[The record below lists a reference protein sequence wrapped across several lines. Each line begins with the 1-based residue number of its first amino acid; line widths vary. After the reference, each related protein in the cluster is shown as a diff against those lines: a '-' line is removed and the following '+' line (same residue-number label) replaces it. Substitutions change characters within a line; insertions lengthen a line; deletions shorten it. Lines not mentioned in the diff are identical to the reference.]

1 MAENRISV
9 RSLVEFT
16 LHGEDLYPSG
26 GALRDMQ
33 EGMYGHKGRQGDLGE
48 GWQAEVPLSL
58 LVEEDEENTLL
69 ISGRMDAFLD
79 GDEPMVEEIKLWQHR
94 EHIEK
99 PFPAHVMQASVYAHM
114 LCEQRAECRGVG
126 VRVAYVDRKGRV
138 QASFDEFLSRAECK
152 ERFCSVLFPYL
163 QRMRVIRQ
171 HRRGRDASLDAVGNP
186 YGTFRPGQREMAAQV
201 FTAIQRQ
208 RRLFASMP
216 TGTGKSFGALFPAI
230 KALGRGLTEQVFYLT
245 ARTTQRKAALEV
257 IRRVREDRRVR
268 LWTLVID
275 AKDKICPD
283 RVMCHPDYCPQAK
296 GHFLRDA
303 DAITEMLQTEDWSP
317 EAIRAMAQKHNV
329 CPFEFSLALAEVAD
343 VIICDYNY
351 ALDPAVHIQRIF
363 DQNAPVTLL
372 IDEAHNL
379 LPRLRSMLSGAVDG
393 PRIRRMRTVVGHHA
407 GRSHP
412 VYKAMSAVLKAL
424 KELPEQDGEACVLTE
439 LPSDLDYA
447 CMDLADALLN
457 AQMDHIPWEESGEPL
472 VEMLSPL
479 IGFIRARKREEEGY
493 AWIREG
499 RKTPRITAHA
509 LDVGTYFA
517 EVTAKKRGVV
527 CFSATFAP
535 LQEMRRLLGGDAE
548 TDACLELPS
557 PFPPENLRICQTD
570 VDTRYHR
577 RADSVDRIAQEIS
590 AMVQQK
596 LGRYMVFFPSFEY
609 MQMVSEA
616 LDIPHQ
622 CQQRSMD
629 DEARAE
635 FLSGYVSGGPEVT
648 SLCVLGGIFAEGID
662 LPGDALDGVAVV
674 GVGLPQKNIFQDA
687 LAAYYQ
693 RTLGDGFRYAY
704 VIPGMQKV
712 AQAVGRV
719 IRSET
724 DVGMALLMDERYRSE
739 EYRRLLPAHWRIHWE
754 ERHRPQRG

>member
-26 GALRDMQ
+26 GTLRDMQ
-33 EGMYGHKGRQGDLGE
+33 EGMFGHKGRQADLAE
-48 GWQAEVPLSL
+48 GWEAEVPLSL
-58 LVEEDEENTLL
+58 RIEVDEENTLL

-79 GDEPMVEEIKLWQHR
+79 GEEPMVEEIKLWQRR
-94 EHIEK
+94 EPIER
-99 PFPAHVMQASVYAHM
+99 PFPAHVMQAVVYAHM
-114 LCEQRAECRGVG
+114 LCEQRESCRGVT
-126 VRVAYVDRKGRV
+126 VRVAYVDRKGRI
-138 QASFDEFLSRAECK
+138 QASFDEFLTRRDCK

-163 QRMRVIRQ
+163 ERMRILRR
-171 HRRGRDASLDAVGNP
+171 HRGGRDASLDAVGNP
-186 YGTFRPGQREMAAQV
+186 YGAFRPGQREMAAQV

-216 TGTGKSFGALFPAI
+216 TGTGKSFGALYPAI

-257 IRRVREDRRVR
+257 IRRIREDRRVR

-283 RVMCHPDYCPQAK
+283 RVMCHPDYCPRAK

-303 DAITEMLQTEDWSP
+303 DAITEMLQTEDWTP
-317 EAIRAMAQKHNV
+317 ETIRAMAQKHCI

-379 LPRLRSMLSGAVDG
+379 LPRLRAMLSGSVDG
-393 PRIRRMRTVVGHHA
+393 PRIRRLRTVVGKYG

-412 VYKAMSAVLKAL
+412 VYKAMSAVLKEL
-424 KELPEQDGEACVLTE
+424 KVLPETEEDACVLQA
-439 LPSDLDYA
+439 LPSELDYA
-447 CMDLADALLN
+447 CMDLADALMS

-479 IGFIRARKREEEGY
+479 MGFIRARKREEEGY

-499 RKTPRITAHA
+499 RKTPKITAHA

-517 EVTAKKRGVV
+517 QVTAKKRGVV

-535 LQEMRRLLGGDAE
+535 LREMRALLGGDAE
-548 TDACLELPS
+548 EDACLELPS
-557 PFPPENLRICQTD
+557 PFPPENLTIRQVD
-570 VDTRYHR
+570 ADTRYRHR
-577 RADSVDRIAQEIS
+577 AASVDRIVQEIT
-590 AMVQQK
+590 AMVQRK
-596 LGRYMVFFPSFEY
+596 PGRYMVFFPSFEY
-609 MQMVSEA
+609 MQMASEA
-616 LDIPHQ
+616 LTIPHQ
-622 CQQRSMD
+622 CQQRAMD
-629 DEARAE
+629 DQARAE

-687 LAAYYQ
+687 LAGYYQ

-719 IRSET
+719 IRSEE
-724 DVGMALLMDERYRSE
+724 DVGTALLMDVRYKSE
-739 EYRRLLPAHWRIHWE
+739 EYRSLLPPYWRVEWE
-754 ERHRPQRG
+754 GRR

>member
-1 MAENRISV
+1 MTENRISV

-26 GALRDMQ
+26 GTLRDMQ
-33 EGMYGHKGRQGDLGE
+33 EGMYGHKGRQGSLGE
-48 GWQAEVPLSL
+48 GWEAEVQLSL
-58 LVEEDEENTLL
+58 RVEVDEENTLL

-79 GDEPMVEEIKLWQHR
+79 GEEPMVEEIKLWQRR
-94 EHIEK
+94 EPMER
-99 PFPAHVMQASVYAHM
+99 PFPAHVMQAVVYAHM
-114 LCEQRAECRGVG
+114 LCQQRENCQGVT

-138 QASFDEFLSRAECK
+138 QASFDEFLTREECK

-163 QRMRVIRQ
+163 ERMRILRQ
-171 HRRGRDASLDAVGNP
+171 HRRGRDASLDALVNP
-186 YGTFRPGQREMAAQV
+186 YGSFRPGQREMAAQV

-257 IRRVREDRRVR
+257 IRRIREDQRVR

-283 RVMCHPDYCPQAK
+283 RTMCHPDYCPRAK

-303 DAITEMLQTEDWSP
+303 AAITEMLETEDWTP
-317 EAIRAMAQKHNV
+317 EAIRDMAQKHCI

-379 LPRLRSMLSGAVDG
+379 LPRLRSMLSGTVDG
-393 PRIRRMRTVVGHHA
+393 PRIRRLRTVVGKHA

-424 KELPEQDGEACVLTE
+424 KELPETEEDAGVLPE
-439 LPSDLDYA
+439 LPSELDYA
-447 CMDLADALLN
+447 CLELMDALLN

-472 VEMLSPL
+472 TEMLSPL
-479 IGFIRARKREEEGY
+479 MGFIRARKREEEGY

-499 RKTPRITAHA
+499 RKTPRITAYA

-517 EVTAKKRGVV
+517 QVTAKKRGVV

-535 LQEMRRLLGGDAE
+535 LREMRRLLGGDAE
-548 TDACLELPS
+548 ADACLELPS
-557 PFPPENLRICQTD
+557 PFPPENLRIRQVD
-570 VDTRYHR
+570 VETRYR
-577 RADSVDRIAQEIS
+577 YRAASADRMAQEIT

-596 LGRYMVFFPSFEY
+596 PGRYMVFFPSFEY
-609 MQMVSEA
+609 MQMVSET
-616 LDIPHQ
+616 LEIPHQ
-622 CQQRSMD
+622 CQKRAMD

-674 GVGLPQKNIFQDA
+674 GVGLPQKNIFQAA
-687 LAAYYQ
+687 LTAYYE

-719 IRSET
+719 IRSEE
-724 DVGMALLMDERYRSE
+724 DVGSALLLDARYRAE
-739 EYRRLLPAHWRIHWE
+739 EYRSLLPAHWRVEWE
-754 ERHRPQRG
+754 RRR